1 MFTMKLLKSFRKHQ
15 KFNQNEIGKTISKEL
30 NKLRKMRNQADYNQL
45 NNNMDKMIKKSK
57 IRSERILKLLNKL
70 N

>member
-1 MFTMKLLKSFRKHQ
+1 
-15 KFNQNEIGKTISKEL
+15 
-30 NKLRKMRNQADYNQL
+30 MRNQADYNQL

-57 IRSERILKLLNKL
+57 IRSKRILKLLNKL

>member
-1 MFTMKLLKSFRKHQ
+1 
-15 KFNQNEIGKTISKEL
+15 
-30 NKLRKMRNQADYNQL
+30 MRNQADYNKL